1 MCNILSNMKKFI
13 ILICLLI
20 PSSLLAKEGESHFGI
35 DFGYG
40 FLDIGADQT
49 AQNIANLSG
58 STVTY
63 TADEATWV
71 GRGYYDYG
79 ITDNFYGEIGYFFSG
94 ELNAKYN
101 LSGASAT
108 EAYSANGI
116 DFAAGIRDDESGL
129 FFKVGGHSSEV
140 DGKASIT
147 ISGTTYAAN
156 AAASGTGFLIGGGI
170 DFKDNSRFGYTYY
183 SNLGGLT
190 DADVGLIYYGYRF

>member
-1 MCNILSNMKKFI
+1 MKIFLFI
-13 ILICLLI
+13 VCLL
-20 PSSLLAKEGESHFGI
+20 SSSLLLAKEGETHLGI
-35 DFGYG
+35 DMGYG

-71 GRGYYDYG
+71 GRGYIDYS
-79 ITDNFYGEIGYFFSG
+79 IDDNFFGEIGYFISG
-94 ELNAKYN
+94 ELNAKYT
-101 LSGASAT
+101 LSGTTVT
-108 EAYSANGI
+108 EAYSANGL
-116 DFAAGIRDDESGL
+116 DFAAGFKDSASGL

-156 AAASGTGFLIGGGI
+156 AAASGTGLLFGGGI
-170 DFKDNSRFGYTYY
+170 DFKDNSRIGYTYY

-190 DADVGLIYYGYRF
+190 DADVGLIYIGYRF